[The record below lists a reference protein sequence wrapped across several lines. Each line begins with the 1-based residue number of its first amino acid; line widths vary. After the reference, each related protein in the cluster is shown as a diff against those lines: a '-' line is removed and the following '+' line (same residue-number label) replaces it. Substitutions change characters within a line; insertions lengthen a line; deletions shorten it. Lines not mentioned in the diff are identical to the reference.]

1 MRTDW
6 SLESKLGLLR
16 HAIVRLEHR
25 RRLEHD
31 SIYNPLS
38 TTPASSNYVQF
49 SGCGPRYL
57 GALTPQAGD
66 LN

>member
-49 SGCGPRYL
+49 SLGSSL

>member
-38 TTPASSNYVQF
+38 TTPASSNVQF
-49 SGCGPRYL
+49 SLGSSL